1 MNCHQI
7 LSGAC
12 NAGDRCFAVG
22 SVEGIPFTV
31 SVPDG
36 SRRHSLEIINWAT
49 ARKLVA
55 NQSADSH
62 YIHRYTNTS
71 IFAYIIHLYVQNVM
85 SIHLYINRSR
95 PKQENKV

>member
-31 SVPDG
+31 S
-36 SRRHSLEIINWAT
+36 T
-49 ARKLVA
+49 
-55 NQSADSH
+55 Q
-62 YIHRYTNTS
+62 
-71 IFAYIIHLYVQNVM
+71 
-85 SIHLYINRSR
+85 
-95 PKQENKV
+95 

>member
-31 SVPDG
+31 C
-36 SRRHSLEIINWAT
+36 LQINIYYVT
-49 ARKLVA
+49 YLYA
-55 NQSADSH
+55 NM
-62 YIHRYTNTS
+62 
-71 IFAYIIHLYVQNVM
+71 HLYTVYM
-85 SIHLYINRSR
+85 YRHLNCVEESFDIY
-95 PKQENKV
+95 VTGA

>member
-31 SVPDG
+31 SRVQY
-36 SRRHSLEIINWAT
+36 SIRR
-49 ARKLVA
+49 
-55 NQSADSH
+55 
-62 YIHRYTNTS
+62 
-71 IFAYIIHLYVQNVM
+71 
-85 SIHLYINRSR
+85 
-95 PKQENKV
+95 